1 MKLLYADIAFPTPVR
16 SPFTYAVPTELQSA
30 VQVGIRVFVPLRNRF
45 AIGVITKLHEN
56 KPSFK
61 TLPIKSLLDHKPVL
75 STALFQLADWIHR
88 YYFCSFGEAFQAMVP
103 SGMNYQSIKMIRAMD
118 SSFAEI
124 NQIQLSFLQHLKAH
138 YQLPLSD
145 ALAAFKDFSGQDLIQ
160 LEESGL
166 IEIWEEP
173 KVKSKQATELTWV
186 WCDSESKKK
195 AKDFVE
201 SQPKFLKW
209 HSAISSLLCSN
220 LPATTTEL
228 DDLTCTSANL
238 KRVELQGFIKREER
252 VKSYS
257 NSFYAFEPSNI
268 RALNEEQFRAYDCIK
283 PYITKAKHHVFL
295 LKGITGSGKTE
306 VYIHA
311 IKTCL
316 EMGKGAIVLVPEI
329 ALTPQTVRRFFEI
342 FGDSI
347 AVLHSRLTDSERLFA
362 WNELQKGRKTIA
374 IGPRSAVFA
383 PIKDLGLII
392 VDEEHDNSYK
402 QEDPAPRY
410 NGRDA
415 AIMRGFLE
423 KVPVV
428 LGSATPSLVSWHKVK
443 EQKFELLELKSRHA
457 GAFLP
462 KVELVDLV
470 KYKSAMR
477 GPIAVSLFLAIQK
490 ALNQKEQI
498 ILLLNRRG
506 YAPYLMCTD
515 CGSIQECPNCSVSL
529 TYHKPSKAYR
539 CHYCGYGRFETSPCT
554 SCHNPKLTMMGAGT
568 QKIEEEIAEL
578 FPDARILRMD
588 QDTTRGKHAHRD
600 ITEAFR
606 KQEYDILIGTQL
618 VSKGLDFPNV
628 TVVGVINTD
637 TELAFPSYKAH
648 ERMFQLL
655 SQVAGRSGRGS
666 KPGLVFFQSWKPD
679 KIALEAA
686 QKHDYELFAKSE
698 LLQREEVEYP
708 PFSKI
713 VELTFTGKKAEE
725 TGNAAQLFFDCTKI
739 HVPNWP
745 ILGPAPSTIN
755 KIDREF
761 YWDLVLK
768 LHPEMKTHGIEE
780 LLNRIFKEYE
790 LKRSSNFST
799 IRITVRVDV

>member
-1 MKLLYADIAFPTPVR
+1 MKPLFADIAFPTPIR
-16 SPFTYAVPTELQSA
+16 NPFTYAVPNEFQSA

-45 AIGVITKLHEN
+45 AIGVITKLHDD
-56 KPSFK
+56 KPAFK
-61 TLPIKSLLDHKPVL
+61 TLPIKSILDHKPVL
-75 STALFQLADWIHR
+75 SPALFNLANWIHR

-103 SGMNYQSIKMIRAMD
+103 SGMNYQSIKMVQALGN
-118 SSFAEI
+118 SSSEI
-124 NQIQLSFLQHLKAH
+124 NQIQEAFLQNLRAHKA
-138 YQLPLSD
+138 LVLSD
-145 ALAAFKDFSGQDLIQ
+145 ALDGFKELSGPDLIQ
-160 LEESGL
+160 LEEKEL

-186 WCDSESKKK
+186 WSDSE
-195 AKDFVE
+195 AKNRAKEFVE
-201 SQPKFLKW
+201 SQSKFLKW
-209 HSAISSLLCSN
+209 HSAISSLLCSS
-220 LPATTTEL
+220 LPATTAEL
-228 DDLTCTSANL
+228 DSLTCTNANL
-238 KRVELQGFIKREER
+238 KKVEFEGFIKREER
-252 VKSYS
+252 IKSYS
-257 NSFYAFEPSNI
+257 NSFFAFAPSNI
-268 RALNEEQFRAYDCIK
+268 RALNEEQYRAYDRIK
-283 PYITKAKHHVFL
+283 QNITQAKHQIFL

-311 IKTCL
+311 IKTCI

-362 WNELQKGRKTIA
+362 WNELQKGRKTIV
-374 IGPRSAVFA
+374 IGPRSAIFA
-383 PIKDLGLII
+383 PVKNLGLII

-415 AIMRGFLE
+415 AIMRAFLE
-423 KVPVV
+423 KVPVI
-428 LGSATPSLVSWHKVK
+428 LGSATPSLISWNKVK
-443 EQKFELLELKSRHA
+443 EGKYELLELKSRHA

-462 KVELVDLV
+462 KVELIDLV
-470 KYKSAMR
+470 KYKNAMR
-477 GPIAVSLFLAIQK
+477 GPIAIPLFLAIQT

-539 CHYCGYGRFETSPCT
+539 CHYCGYGRFETS
-554 SCHNPKLTMMGAGT
+554 SCSSCNHHELTMMGAGT
-568 QKIEEEIAEL
+568 QKIEEEITGL
-578 FPDARILRMD
+578 FPEARILRMD

-600 ITEAFR
+600 ITESFR
-606 KQEYDILIGTQL
+606 KHEYDILIGTQL

-686 QKHDYELFAKSE
+686 QKHDYELFANSE
-698 LLQREEVEYP
+698 LTQREEVEYP
-708 PFSKI
+708 PYSKI
-713 VELTFTGKKAEE
+713 VEFTFTGKKAEE
-725 TGNAAQLFFDCTKI
+725 TGKAAQLFFDCTKI
-739 HVPNWP
+739 HLPNWP

-761 YWDLVLK
+761 YWDLIIK
-768 LHPEMKTHGIEE
+768 LHPDMKTHGIEE
-780 LLNRIFKEYE
+780 LLERIFKEYDNQ
-790 LKRSSNFST
+790 RSSHFSG
-799 IRITVRVDV
+799 IRVTVRVDV